1 MLKLQYEIRRA
12 HESDLTEVSRIEGL
26 SFRDP
31 YPRSFLNSL
40 HALHGATFLVAVIP
54 SGEIVGY
61 AVTAIRY
68 GLMGHLLSLATRPEF
83 RRKGVATTLL
93 LETIRILRE
102 GGVRLIRLEARVSN
116 IEAISLYEKMG
127 FDRGDVE
134 DNYYPDH
141 EAAQVMYKQL

>member
-1 MLKLQYEIRRA
+1 MSKI
-12 HESDLTEVSRIEGL
+12 ESL

-40 HALHGATFLVAVIP
+40 HALHSSTFLVAVIP

-93 LETIRILRE
+93 LETIRILRGE
-102 GGVRLIRLEARVSN
+102 GVRLIRLEARISN
-116 IEAISLYEKMG
+116 AEAIMLYERMG
-127 FDRGDVE
+127 FERGDVE
-134 DNYYPDH
+134 QNYYPDH

>member
-1 MLKLQYEIRRA
+1 LLKLQYEIRQAR
-12 HESDLTEVSRIEGL
+12 EPDLTEVSKIESL

-40 HALHGATFLVAVIP
+40 HALHTSTFLVAVIP

-68 GLMGHLLSLATRPEF
+68 ALMGHLLSLATRPEF

-93 LETIRILRE
+93 LETIRILRAE
-102 GGVRLIRLEARVSN
+102 RVRLIRLEARVSN
-116 IEAISLYEKMG
+116 TEAIALYEKMG